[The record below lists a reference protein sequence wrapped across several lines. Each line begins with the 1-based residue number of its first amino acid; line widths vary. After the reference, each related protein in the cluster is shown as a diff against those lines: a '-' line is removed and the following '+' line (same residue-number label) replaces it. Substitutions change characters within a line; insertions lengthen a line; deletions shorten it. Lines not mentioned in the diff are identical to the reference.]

1 MDSNEQTKETLIRG
15 DSRLE
20 AVMKYSLM
28 LSGRREWAGSV
39 CAGFSHIPHHK
50 IKFITSQIYV
60 HVGTNGDRK
69 LVVGKGYLF
78 KFKERVPL

>member
-20 AVMKYSLM
+20 AVMKYSLVW
-28 LSGRREWAGSV
+28 SGRREWAGSV

-60 HVGTNGDRK
+60 GTNSDRK
-69 LVVGKGYLF
+69 LVVGKGHLF